1 MHRQHVLVIV
11 FILLVAAAVFYWFFV
26 LREQAGEQAAIIPP
40 IETPEGP
47 QPASLGEQLL
57 EKAQNPIK
65 GEVPELAPV
74 VNPIE
79 GLYKNPFE

>member
-1 MHRQHVLVIV
+1 MVHKERLAIIIAILVL
-11 FILLVAAAVFYWFFV
+11 AAGFLYWYFA
-26 LREQAGEQAAIIPP
+26 LRERAVTPP
-40 IETPEGP
+40 IETPAGA

-74 VNPIE
+74 TNPIE